1 MAIRNRHSASFL
13 ATMALAIV
21 LALAVTAV
29 VLTPVSGA
37 QSSSQAQKRAAEKRK
52 KAAAAKK
59 KAARLAA
66 VTSLDPR
73 DIAIGEPLTILGKN
87 FTLGNNKMVVVLQRA
102 GGKRFTARGT
112 ALNSTLMT
120 VTVPDVSTDLVDGNP
135 TL

>member
-1 MAIRNRHSASFL
+1 MMAIRNRHSVSFF

-21 LALAVTAV
+21 LALAVAAV

-59 KAARLAA
+59 KAARLAV
-66 VTSLDPR
+66 VTSLEPR
-73 DIAIGEPLTILGKN
+73 DIMIGEPLTILGKN

-102 GGKRFTARGT
+102 GGTRFTARGT
-112 ALNSTLMT
+112 ALNATLAICT
-120 VTVPDVSTDLVDGNP
+120 ESVRI
-135 TL
+135 